1 MVKRQYDL
9 VVDNSTSTNSTGSKV
24 QLNFQPN
31 IDLDLDKDYSLT
43 ITEVDVTYI
52 NPNMVNGQVGFSYVY
67 TAPSNL
73 TTLSP

>member
-31 IDLDLDKDYSLT
+31 IDLDLDKDY
-43 ITEVDVTYI
+43 
-52 NPNMVNGQVGFSYVY
+52 
-67 TAPSNL
+67 
-73 TTLSP
+73 